1 LRGRAVDLTLAAVE
15 RGCTMKSPQPQ
26 FQERRFLVSWWK
38 AVRLEACPQGA
49 KKVKDAVPVL
59 STHICLKRLPARS
72 DRMAAG
78 SMAFTAWS
86 TPQHNPAPHIRHGV
100 TILSQSG
107 KVQVTE
113 GVVKAQKP
121 CLFSN

>member
-1 LRGRAVDLTLAAVE
+1 
-15 RGCTMKSPQPQ
+15 MKSPQPQ
-26 FQERRFLVSWWK
+26 FQERLFLVSWWK

-49 KKVKDAVPVL
+49 KKVKEAVPVL
-59 STHICLKRLPARS
+59 STHICLNKLPARS

-86 TPQHNPAPHIRHGV
+86 TPQHNPAPHTRHGFT
-100 TILSQSG
+100 TIRRSG

-113 GVVKAQKP
+113 GMMQAQKS
-121 CLFSN
+121 CLFTT